1 MGAFRADAILTH
13 FVGCS
18 EISAYQSGWRQGE
31 AAEEL
36 NSHTY
41 NMPMM
46 MGMVSSLFRKSAV
59 LLGLVFGVGL
69 TPSCA
74 LATDN
79 PLWFDKGRPNA
90 EAGQAVKILLSAAS
104 DGLEPEDYEAEGLAR
119 AIASAEREQQL
130 PADALVR
137 LEMRL
142 TEAMIRYLS
151 DLHFGRIDPRQIT
164 ANFIVPSPAAFDPGA
179 HLRAAV
185 AGHRLLETVR
195 QAEPAI
201 PLYTALRKALADYR
215 VLAIDP
221 AVVAAWEAGIPTF
234 SGRKLEPGREYGG
247 TALLAWRLALLGD
260 FPQAEAVPV
269 GRYEGVLV
277 EGVKSFQLR
286 HGLEADGVIGKQT
299 LAQLDISPAGRVR
312 QIELAL
318 ERLRW
323 TPLLLGPRM
332 VVVNIPEFTLRAY
345 EIVNSR
351 VEIKLVTKVIVGQA
365 VKRQTPLFNMEMRY
379 IEFSP
384 YWNVPPSIAREEII
398 PRLKRDPAYFQ
409 QQDFEFLDDK
419 GRTLA
424 DLSEANLLAV
434 RQGKMRI
441 RQRPGPKNSLGN
453 IKFVFPNDDN
463 IYLHDTPA
471 RLLFL
476 RGQRD
481 FSHGCIR
488 VQDPVALAKFVLEN
502 KPEWTDERIQDAMK
516 KGTSSTL
523 RLEEPL
529 PVVIAYITSIARK
542 DGRVYFLPDL
552 YDKDRQLDDALRR
565 RSFEL
570 KRLRQNNSVL
580 EQAGTK

>member
-1 MGAFRADAILTH
+1 
-13 FVGCS
+13 
-18 EISAYQSGWRQGE
+18 
-31 AAEEL
+31 
-36 NSHTY
+36 
-41 NMPMM
+41 
-46 MGMVSSLFRKSAV
+46 MVSSLFRNSAV
-59 LLGLVFGVGL
+59 LLGLVLNLGL
-69 TPSCA
+69 MPCA
-74 LATDN
+74 AALENA
-79 PLWFDKGRPNA
+79 LWFDKGRPKA
-90 EAGQAVKILLSAAS
+90 EAGQAAKILLTAAT
-104 DGLEPEDYEAEGLAR
+104 DGLEPEDYEAEGLAQ

-142 TEAMIRYLS
+142 TEAMSRYLS
-151 DLHFGRIDPRQIT
+151 DLRFGRIDPRQIN
-164 ANFIVPSPAAFDPGA
+164 AKFIVPDVGGFDPEA
-179 HLRAAV
+179 HLRVAV
-185 AGHRLLETVR
+185 AGHRLPEAVR

-201 PLYTALRKALADYR
+201 PLYAALRKALADYR
-215 VLAIDP
+215 VLATDP
-221 AVVAAWEAGIPTF
+221 AVVAAWESGMPKF
-234 SGRKLEPGREYGG
+234 SGRKLQPGREYSG
-247 TALLAWRLALLGD
+247 TALLARRLALLGD
-260 FPQAEAVPV
+260 LPEAEAVP
-269 GRYEGVLV
+269 GRRYEGALV

-286 HGLEADGVIGKQT
+286 HGLETDGVIGKQT
-299 LAQLDISPAGRVR
+299 VAQLDISPALRVR

-332 VVVNIPEFTLRAY
+332 VVVNIPEFTVRAY
-345 EIVNSR
+345 EVVNGR
-351 VEIKLVTKVIVGQA
+351 VELKLITKVIVGRA
-365 VKRQTPLFNMEMRY
+365 MKRQTPLLNMEMRF

-409 QQDFEFLDDK
+409 QQGFEFLN
-419 GRTLA
+419 GQGQTLA
-424 DLSEANLLAV
+424 DLSEANLLAAE
-434 RQGKMRI
+434 QGKMRI
-441 RQRPGPKNSLGN
+441 RQRPGPKNPLGD

-471 RLLFL
+471 RSLFL

-502 KPEWTDERIQDAMK
+502 QPEWTDERIQEAMK

-529 PVVIAYITSIARK
+529 PVVIAYITTIVRN

-552 YDKDRQLDDALRR
+552 YGKDRQLDDALRR
-565 RSFEL
+565 RSLEL
-570 KRLRQNNSVL
+570 KILRQNNSVPR
-580 EQAGTK
+580 QAGAK